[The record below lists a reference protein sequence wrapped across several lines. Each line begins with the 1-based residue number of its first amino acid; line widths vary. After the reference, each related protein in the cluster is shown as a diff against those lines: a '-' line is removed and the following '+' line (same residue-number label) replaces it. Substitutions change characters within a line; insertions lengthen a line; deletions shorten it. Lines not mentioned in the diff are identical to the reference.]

1 MKKGSKEKSLY
12 LRQKLYQSTNDVSKD
27 QLSDLGGK
35 ELASRILEFYHGRE
49 YLCAILATIVLHR
62 HTSYHLLSGAQEKRI
77 SSDRC

>member
-27 QLSDLGGK
+27 QVSDLSGK

-49 YLCAILATIVLHR
+49 
-62 HTSYHLLSGAQEKRI
+62 
-77 SSDRC
+77 